1 LGAGAETC
9 DRLRS
14 PPRLVAEHE
23 STRSTEIYLHADD
36 KLKQEA
42 IDRTTPTGTLPG
54 RYQPPDR
61 VLAFLER
68 L

>member
-1 LGAGAETC
+1 MMLRAKNVDIFTIALWLG
-9 DRLRS
+9 
-14 PPRLVAEHE
+14 HE

-36 KLKQEA
+36 KLKQQA

-61 VLAFLER
+61 LLAFLEQ